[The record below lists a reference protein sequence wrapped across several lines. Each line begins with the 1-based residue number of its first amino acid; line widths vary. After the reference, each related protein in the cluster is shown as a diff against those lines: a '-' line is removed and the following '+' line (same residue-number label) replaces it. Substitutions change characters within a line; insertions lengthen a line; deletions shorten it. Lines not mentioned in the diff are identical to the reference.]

1 MRLSQLFVKTLKEAP
16 KGEKS
21 TNAILLQRAGF
32 IDKLLA

>member
-1 MRLSQLFVKTLKEAP
+1 MRLSQLFIKTSKQAP
-16 KGEKS
+16 AGEKS